1 MDLRPSRTNPSICT
15 YQPLNETHSAHLP
28 QHQTWGRMV
37 SSFKF
42 SNHIVLCHFARSI
55 NPIAQSSQSCL
66 VLVINLQI
74 PWRGNTQMG
83 REHAYGL
90 CASSRLLKVDR
101 ESASATEA
109 GMLFLSGMVRNE
121 KECQSGECLS
131 LARGRCKLSWFLEPR
146 AGLLARDI
154 LIVSGGIA
162 ISPWS
167 VLYIRV
173 KRWCRRR
180 SANSLHPSFLRRP
193 VTLATPYSP
202 QAQRAAFLWTCQCH
216 APLWHAPINQSHR
229 PDPTSVALP
238 MARSHKS
245 IPSPQSSREP
255 PWHVPI
261 NQSHRPDPASVV
273 CPMAHPHKSV
283 NNQYY
288 YLVSGSPHRI
298 K

>member
-1 MDLRPSRTNPSICT
+1 MLSSDHLAFWGQLSEIWFKIYQTVGDNVTRLRFCEGINRFSLQLINAPWDFSIEVNKSLPGNSDQS
-15 YQPLNETHSAHLP
+15 QPRGTSSQWKGPLHSA
-28 QHQTWGRMV
+28 
-37 SSFKF
+37 
-42 SNHIVLCHFARSI
+42 
-55 NPIAQSSQSCL
+55 SCL
-66 VLVINLQI
+66 VLIVNLQI

-90 CASSRLLKVDR
+90 CASSRLLKVDK

-109 GMLFLSGMVRNE
+109 GMLFHSGMVRKE
-121 KECQSGECLS
+121 KERQSGECLS

-202 QAQRAAFLWTCQCH
+202 QAQRAAFLWTCSR
-216 APLWHAPINQSHR
+216 LLMSFLRVGSH
-229 PDPTSVALP
+229 TVA
-238 MARSHKS
+238 
-245 IPSPQSSREP
+245 QYSSWDLTRH
-255 PWHVPI
+255 W
-261 NQSHRPDPASVV
+261 
-273 CPMAHPHKSV
+273 
-283 NNQYY
+283 
-288 YLVSGSPHRI
+288 
-298 K
+298 